1 MCITQRN
8 TTSCRTAM
16 SESYELLIIVVV
28 VSDESI
34 LDEDEGTSSGELP
47 SLASRFAAS
56 SENMMAVVD
65 GLSLPPSLECRPA
78 TASYRLTE
86 CPTSRNLRAV
96 SASKEI
102 FCAKATLTIR
112 DESVI
117 RCATFLKT
125 YRGKI
130 EASEGGN
137 VVTTE
142 NKRND
147 QH

>member
-1 MCITQRN
+1 
-8 TTSCRTAM
+8 M
-16 SESYELLIIVVV
+16 SESYELLIIVVA

-34 LDEDEGTSSGELP
+34 FEEGGGDELP
-47 SLASRFAAS
+47 SLPSRLAAA
-56 SENMMAVVD
+56 SENMAVVNPV
-65 GLSLPPSLECRPA
+65 GLSLPPSLECLPA
-78 TASYRLTE
+78 TASYKLTE

-96 SASKEI
+96 SASKEM

-117 RCATFLKT
+117 RDAIFLKT

-130 EASEGGN
+130 EASDGGN

-142 NKRND
+142 NKI
-147 QH
+147 